1 MLALPNG
8 RRRPKNKERA
18 AKVPKVKS
26 IKFSISY
33 IFLEFIVHVIVKGIL
48 LGCSVR
54 CSEKQMLKSPV
65 KLLI

>member
-33 IFLEFIVHVIVKGIL
+33 IFLEFIVHVIVKD
-48 LGCSVR
+48 S
-54 CSEKQMLKSPV
+54 
-65 KLLI
+65 